1 MFGVIVL
8 FYNESLILEVI
19 WFFYLDR
26 VGVFKRNFIICG
38 LNLVI
43 YLLLDFWGDV
53 EREIWNYSEWNIVWL
68 IWKFIVDK

>member
-26 VGVFKRNFIICG
+26 VGVFERNFIICG